1 MLTLLKARAAAP
13 MLAACLAL
21 GLATALAAEPAAAP
35 ASPPVAKKVLRY
47 AFEVA
52 ETSLDPA
59 KVNDL
64 YSRILTPH
72 IFEGLYHYDHLARP
86 IKVKPLTADGMPQ
99 ASADFR
105 VWTIRIKPGIF
116 FADDA
121 AFKGKPR
128 ELTAQ
133 DYVYSF
139 KRFADPANKS
149 PVWSGLEGEGI
160 VGLNALRQRA
170 LDTRQP
176 FDYDHEIE
184 GVRALDR
191 YTLRY
196 TLAEPRPRFYEGLA
210 SGDLFGAVAREVIE
224 FYGDDA
230 ESHPVGTGPFKLV
243 QWRRSSFIAFER
255 NPGYREVI
263 YDAEPAADDAEGQ
276 AWLARFKGRRLPMV
290 DRVEI
295 SIIEEEQPRWLA
307 FLGNQADL
315 QFEMGFQFIPQAM
328 PNGKV
333 APNLA
338 KRGIRGYRYL
348 EPTAYSLFFNMEDA
362 MVGGYTPANIA
373 LRRAIG
379 LGIDT
384 HTLIFNAYNGQGTPA
399 QTPLLPH
406 TSAFDPA
413 WRSEFGDYDLARAKA
428 LLDLYGYL
436 DKDGDGYREMPD
448 GSPLALRISTQTDQR
463 ARKISEVVDRNL
475 RALGI
480 RSQMAPA
487 QWPENLKSARAG
499 KFQMWTVGSQADSPD
514 AVGALARYDSRQI
527 GGQNMARFRLPAF
540 DALYDR
546 VQSIPDGPE
555 RAALFVQAQ
564 KLALVYMPY
573 KYTLNRISTDM
584 AQPWLIGYRHPVF
597 WTDWWQ
603 YVDIDET
610 LRGTR

>member
-1 MLTLLKARAAAP
+1 MAAGAAGAAQKVAP
-13 MLAACLAL
+13 
-21 GLATALAAEPAAAP
+21 P
-35 ASPPVAKKVLRY
+35 ASKKVLRY

-86 IKVKPLTADGMPQ
+86 VRIKPLTADGMPQ

-116 FADDA
+116 FADDP
-121 AFKGKPR
+121 AFKGPDGRPIRR
-128 ELTAQ
+128 ELVAQ
-133 DYVYSF
+133 DYVYSM
-139 KRFADPANKS
+139 KRFADPANRS
-149 PVWSGLEGEGI
+149 PVWSQVEGDGLL
-160 VGLNALRQRA
+160 GLNELRQRA
-170 LDTRQP
+170 LDTRRP
-176 FDYDHEIE
+176 FDYDREIE

-191 YTLRY
+191 HTLRY
-196 TLAEPRPRFYEGLA
+196 TLAEPRPRFYETLA

-224 FYGDDA
+224 YYGDEA

-255 NPGYREVI
+255 NPGFREMF

-276 AWLARFKGRRLPMV
+276 AWLARLKGRRLPMV

-295 SIIEEEQPRWLA
+295 SIIPEEQPRWLA
-307 FLGNQADL
+307 FLGDEADL

-328 PNGKV
+328 PNGRV
-333 APNLA
+333 APHLA
-338 KRGIRGYRYL
+338 KRGMRGYRFL
-348 EPTAYSLFFNMEDA
+348 EPTVYCAFFNMEDPV
-362 MVGGYTPANIA
+362 VGGYAPANVA

-379 LGIDT
+379 LGLDT
-384 HTLIFNAYNGQGTPA
+384 RTLIKSAYNGQGVPA
-399 QTPLLPH
+399 QTMLLPH
-406 TSAFDPA
+406 TSAFDPNY
-413 WRSEFGDYDLARAKA
+413 RSEFGESDAARAQA
-428 LLDLYGYL
+428 LLDLYGYT
-436 DKDGDGYREMPD
+436 DRDGDGWRQTPD
-448 GSPLALRISTQTDQR
+448 GSPLQLRINTQADQR
-463 ARKISEVVDRNL
+463 SRRIAEVMDRSL

-480 RSQMAPA
+480 RSQSVVA
-487 QWPENLKSARAG
+487 QWPENLKAARAG
-499 KFQMWTVGSQADSPD
+499 RLQVWTVGSQADALDSI
-514 AVGALARYDSRQI
+514 GALARYDSRQI
-527 GGQNMARFRLPAF
+527 GGQNMARFKLAEF
-540 DALYDR
+540 DLLYDR
-546 VQSIPDGPE
+546 AQAIPDGPE
-555 RAALFVQAQ
+555 RAALFAQAQ
-564 KLALVYMPY
+564 KLAIAYMPY

-610 LRGTR
+610 LLRAPR

>member
-1 MLTLLKARAAAP
+1 MSRVGSLSRRRLLGA
-13 MLAACLAL
+13 
-21 GLATALAAEPAAAP
+21 GLACAVGTAV
-35 ASPPVAKKVLRY
+35 ASPPAPSTPPAAKKVLRY

-86 IKVKPLTADGMPQ
+86 IKIKPLTADGMPD
-99 ASADFR
+99 ASSDFR
-105 VWTIRIKPGIF
+105 VWTIKIKPGIF
-116 FADDA
+116 FADDP

-160 VGLNALRQRA
+160 VGLNAVRQQA
-170 LDTRQP
+170 LDTRKP
-176 FDYDHEIE
+176 FDYDREID

-191 YTLRY
+191 YTLQFRL
-196 TLAEPRPRFYEGLA
+196 TEPRPRFYEMLA
-210 SGDLFGAVAREVIE
+210 GGDLFGAVAREVIE
-224 FYGDDA
+224 FYGGEA
-230 ESHPVGTGPFKLV
+230 EAHPVGTGPFKLV

-255 NPGYREVI
+255 NPGYRELY

-276 AWLARFKGRRLPMV
+276 AWLARLKGRRLPMV

-338 KRGIRGYRYL
+338 KRGIRGYQFL
-348 EPTAYSLFFNMEDA
+348 EPTVYCLFFNMDDPTI
-362 MVGGYTPANIA
+362 GGYTPANIA

-384 HTLIFNAYNGQGTPA
+384 RTLILNAYNGQGTAA
-399 QTPLLPH
+399 QTPVLPH
-406 TSAFDPA
+406 TSAFDPKY
-413 WRSEFGDYDLARAKA
+413 RSEFGTYDAARAKA

-448 GSPLALRISTQTDQR
+448 GSPLALRISTQTDQKS
-463 ARKISEVVDRNL
+463 RKISEVVDRNL

-480 RSQMAPA
+480 RSQTVAA

-499 KFQMWTVGSQADSPD
+499 KFQMWTVGSQADAPD

-527 GGQNMARFRLPAF
+527 GGQNRARFRLPAF

-546 VQSIPDGPE
+546 VQSIADGPE
-555 RAALFVQAQ
+555 RTALFEQAQ
-564 KLALVYMPY
+564 KLALAYMPY

-610 LRGTR
+610 LRTAR

>member
-1 MLTLLKARAAAP
+1 MKKKLL
-13 MLAACLAL
+13 LCI
-21 GLATALAAEPAAAP
+21 ATALAFVGAP
-35 ASPPVAKKVLRY
+35 ARAADAPKKVLRY

-59 KVNDL
+59 RVNDL

-72 IFEGLYHYDHLARP
+72 IYEGLYHYDHLARP

-105 VWTIRIKPGIF
+105 VWTIKVKPGIY
-116 FADDA
+116 FADDP
-121 AFKGKPR
+121 AFKGRKR
-128 ELTAQ
+128 ELVAQ

-149 PVWSGLEGEGI
+149 PVWSGLETDHL
-160 VGLNALRQRA
+160 VGLNEQRQSA
-170 LDTRQP
+170 LDTRKP
-176 FDYDHEIE
+176 FDYDREIE

-191 YTLRY
+191 YTLRF
-196 TLAEPRPRFYEGLA
+196 TLTDPRPRFYETLA

-224 FYGDDA
+224 FYGDEA

-243 QWRRSSFIAFER
+243 QWRRSSFLAFER
-255 NPGYREVI
+255 NPDYRERV

-276 AWLARFKGRRLPMV
+276 ALAARFKGRRLPMI

-307 FLGNQADL
+307 FVNVEADL

-333 APNLA
+333 APTLA
-338 KRGIRGYRYL
+338 TQGIVGYRNL
-348 EPTAYSLFFNMEDA
+348 EPTVYCAFFNMEDPV
-362 MVGGYTPANIA
+362 VGGYGPANVA

-379 LGIDT
+379 LSFDSRTEI
-384 HTLIFNAYNGQGTPA
+384 AYAFNGQGILA

-406 TSAFDPA
+406 TLAFDPNL
-413 WRSEFGDYDLARAKA
+413 RSEFSEYDPARAKA

-436 DKDGDGYREMPD
+436 DRDGDGWRDMPD
-448 GSPLALRISTQTDQR
+448 GSPLKLKINAQPDQR
-463 ARKISEVVDRNL
+463 SRKIAEMMDRNL
-475 RALGI
+475 RAIGI
-480 RSQMAPA
+480 RSESVVA
-487 QWPENLKSARAG
+487 QWPENLKAARAG
-499 KFQMWTVGSQADSPD
+499 KLQMWTVGSAADAPD
-514 AVGALARYDSRQI
+514 SIGALARYDSRQI
-527 GGQNMARFRLPAF
+527 GGQNMARFKLPEF

-546 VQSIPDGPE
+546 AQALPDGPE
-555 RAALFVQAQ
+555 RAALFAQAQ
-564 KLALVYMPY
+564 KIALAYMPY
-573 KYTLNRISTDM
+573 KYTLNRVSTDM
-584 AQPWLIGYRHPVF
+584 AHPWLVGYRHPVF

-603 YVDIDET
+603 YVDIDTAERDRR
-610 LRGTR
+610 LKK